1 MNASV
6 HKRWED
12 TQVVFWTWV
21 YLILSSSGQILW
33 FERLLM
39 KSEKASSSCEN
50 ESCEKQTSW
59 ICSHWEEVIVLTSVE
74 EGKRKG
80 GSKWSEIG
88 VYLLNSSICLVSMDT
103 LLCWLLTSCWCV
115 SDELW
120 MEGWHEELCVK
131 HVHTSGYVSPLWQ
144 EWSRA
149 RLLTA
154 EVRRI
159 SLLPSW
165 GLRSWD
171 SVGRSPEL
179 RSKGA
184 ESWGWVMSSNYN
196 QEKMLW
202 GKMTSILS
210 VVIASN

>member
-1 MNASV
+1 MSV
-6 HKRWED
+6 SYFIKFRTDFVIWKTFDEVRGGVEQLWKWKLWKTNQLDLLSLRGSHRPHIGGGREKKRRIEMIRNWCL
-12 TQVVFWTWV
+12 
-21 YLILSSSGQILW
+21 LI
-33 FERLLM
+33 
-39 KSEKASSSCEN
+39 
-50 ESCEKQTSW
+50 
-59 ICSHWEEVIVLTSVE
+59 
-74 EGKRKG
+74 
-80 GSKWSEIG
+80 
-88 VYLLNSSICLVSMDT
+88 NSLICLVSMDT

-171 SVGRSPEL
+171 SVRWSPEL

-184 ESWGWVMSSNYN
+184 ESWGWVMRSNYN
-196 QEKMLW
+196 QEKIHW